1 MIKRLVFILFIFFSF
16 VSKAQDTQAQ
26 IDSIMTLYPNCTD
39 YPTEVLIVLDSL
51 LVALENEQNNNEGN
65 GEDDLLFL
73 NYLSDNYSNLVVD
86 GVINSAEASLI
97 TELNVDGLGIN
108 NIDGIAYFTNLKSL
122 SCNNNNLTSIPE
134 LPNQLETLNLRSNN
148 ISNINPLPQ
157 SLLDVDLRNNSL
169 ITVPEFPNQIETLKL
184 CFNNFT
190 SIPNLPDSL
199 RVLYFAYNNLVSL
212 PTLPSNTEQVLCYN
226 NQIDFIDFIPESIE
240 IFRVQNNNISI
251 LPDIPSGIQTLDVS
265 NNPIVCVNS
274 YPSHLEDELMTY
286 STCVEGCID
295 SIALNYDISA
305 HINNNSCEYDDVIVW
320 PSSSE
325 DINTGANA
333 TYLIEN
339 VSFNAVDVSEGYTL
353 GAFYINDFGG
363 LSCGGFTHW
372 NGGPSSISV
381 YINDDTTNEKD
392 GFDTADEIIW
402 LAYNPT
408 LDVNYRASLNYIS
421 GSDLYA
427 VNAIN
432 LVSDYTILNTA
443 ISVYGCTNEFA
454 SNYDLFALL
463 DDASCL
469 FSSNSQLLDSITYL
483 LSVIDSI
490 GTTNSGES
498 ISTLEIAL
506 STWDFGISLAQGWNM
521 FGYGCPQ
528 SKELTEVLSNYTD
541 YIIIVKDNNGLAFL
555 PEWNFNG
562 IGALTPGYGY
572 QIKITDSIYDF
583 SLCSWYFEDILGN

>member
-1 MIKRLVFILFIFFSF
+1 MKKLVYILFFFFSF
-16 VSKAQDTQAQ
+16 ACKAQDTQAQ

-51 LVALENEQNNNEGN
+51 LVALENEQNDNEGT
-65 GEDDLLFL
+65 GEVDLLFL
-73 NYLSDNYSNLVVD
+73 NYLSDNYSNMVVN
-86 GVINSAEASLI
+86 GVINSTEASLI
-97 TELNVDGLGIN
+97 TDLNVDGLGLN

-122 SCNNNNLTSIPE
+122 SCKNNNLTSIPE

-199 RVLYFAYNNLVSL
+199 RVLYFAYNNLVGL
-212 PTLPSNTEQVLCYN
+212 PTLPPNTEQVLCYN
-226 NQIDFIDFIPESIE
+226 NQIENIELIPESIE

-265 NNPIVCVNS
+265 NNPIVCVNN

-286 STCVEGCID
+286 PTCIEGCID

-305 HINNNSCEYDDVIVW
+305 HVNNNSCEYDDAIVW

-339 VSFNAVDVSEGYTL
+339 VSFNTVNVSEGYTL

-392 GFDTADEIIW
+392 GFDTEDQIIW
-402 LAYNPT
+402 LAYDSMSG
-408 LDVNYRASLNYIS
+408 LNYKASLNYIS
-421 GSDLYA
+421 GSDVYA

-432 LVSDYTILNTA
+432 LVSDYAILSTP

-454 SNYDLFALL
+454 LNYNASALL
-463 DDASCL
+463 NNDSCVFL
-469 FSSNSQLLDSITYL
+469 NNTELLDSIVYL
-483 LSVIDSI
+483 LSIIDSI
-490 GTTNSGES
+490 STTNSDES
-498 ISTLEIAL
+498 VSSLVTALE
-506 STWDFGISLAQGWNM
+506 TWNFGISLVQGWNM
-521 FGYGCPQ
+521 FGFGCPQ
-528 SKELTEVLSNYTD
+528 SKELTEVLSEYAGHVV
-541 YIIIVKDNNGLAFL
+541 IVKDNNGLAYL

-562 IGALTPGYGY
+562 IGTLNPGYGY
-572 QIKITDSIYDF
+572 QIKVSESIDDF
-583 SLCSWYFEDILGN
+583 SLCGWYFNDILGY

>member
-51 LVALENEQNNNEGN
+51 LVALENEQNNNEGI

-73 NYLSDNYSNLVVD
+73 NYLSDNYPNLVVD

-97 TELNVDGLGIN
+97 TDLNVDGLGLN

-122 SCNNNNLTSIPE
+122 SCKNNNLTSIPE

-199 RVLYFAYNNLVSL
+199 RVLYFAYNNLVGL
-212 PTLPSNTEQVLCYN
+212 PTLPPNTEQVLCYN
-226 NQIDFIDFIPESIE
+226 NQIENIELIPESIE

-265 NNPIVCVNS
+265 NNPIVCVNN

-286 STCVEGCID
+286 PTCIEGCID

-305 HINNNSCEYDDVIVW
+305 HVNNNSCEYDDAIVW

-339 VSFNAVDVSEGYTL
+339 VSFNTVNVSEGYTL

-392 GFDTADEIIW
+392 GFDTEDQIIW
-402 LAYNPT
+402 LAYDSMSG
-408 LDVNYRASLNYIS
+408 LNYKASLNYIS
-421 GSDLYA
+421 GSDVYA

-432 LVSDYTILNTA
+432 LVSDYVILSTP

-454 SNYDLFALL
+454 FNYNASALL
-463 DDASCL
+463 NDESCV
-469 FSSNSQLLDSITYL
+469 FTNNTELLDSIVYL
-483 LSVIDSI
+483 LSIIDSI
-490 GTTNSGES
+490 STTNSDES
-498 ISTLEIAL
+498 VSSLVTALE
-506 STWDFGISLAQGWNM
+506 TWNFGISLVQGWNM
-521 FGYGCPQ
+521 FGFGCPQ
-528 SKELTEVLSNYTD
+528 SKELTEVLSEYAGHVV
-541 YIIIVKDNNGLAFL
+541 IVKDNNGLAYL

-562 IGALTPGYGY
+562 IGTLNPGYGY
-572 QIKITDSIYDF
+572 QIKVSESIDDF
-583 SLCSWYFEDILGN
+583 SLCGWYFNDILGY